1 MNQRRRIN
9 IRVNVA
15 TLENVT
21 YVIKRVVPTVIN
33 NRKIQHL
40 RRRRVNLTVFLM
52 KNLDC
57 EVRRLPTQLKMTM
70 NEQPRRYF

>member
-9 IRVNVA
+9 IRANVA

-40 RRRRVNLTVFLM
+40 RRRRVNLTVLFDEKFGLRGPLSSNSI
-52 KNLDC
+52 KND
-57 EVRRLPTQLKMTM
+57 
-70 NEQPRRYF
+70 NE